1 MMRIGTRG
9 SALALAQANAVATRL
24 TALGV
29 EATLVP
35 MRTEGDRRADQ
46 RLADVGGKGLFV
58 RDIELALLRGEI
70 DVAVHSLKD
79 LPAETP
85 PGLVLAA
92 FLEREDAHDVLAS
105 RSSGGLAAL
114 PSGAV
119 VGTSS
124 PRRRAILLSLRPDLV
139 VEPIRGNVDTRLG
152 KLRDGVYDAIVLA
165 AAGLRRLGISPAY
178 VDRLDATVFVP
189 AVGQGIITVEARR
202 DDPPTLRTL
211 EGLDDRA
218 THLCACGERA
228 YLVRLGGSCVTPM
241 AAHATMDGGRLS
253 MTGMVASED
262 GRRLLRS
269 GTSGP
274 PARAEALGRE
284 LAESLLA
291 DGAASITALRPVVA
305 GEGGTS
311 RS

>member
-1 MMRIGTRG
+1 MIRIGTRG
-9 SALALAQANAVATRL
+9 SALALAQARAVAMRL

-29 EATLVP
+29 EARLVP

-58 RDIELALLRGEI
+58 RDIERALLRGEI

-85 PGLVLAA
+85 TGLVLAA
-92 FLEREDAHDVLAS
+92 FLEREDAHDVLVS
-105 RSSGGLAAL
+105 RSSAPLAGLPL
-114 PSGAV
+114 GAV

-139 VEPIRGNVDTRLG
+139 VRPIRGNVDTRLERLG
-152 KLRDGVYDAIVLA
+152 DGGYDAIVLA
-165 AAGLRRLGISPAY
+165 AAGLGRLGIAPPHL
-178 VDRLDATVFVP
+178 DRLDAAVFVP
-189 AVGQGIITVEARR
+189 AVGQGIITVQARSGDR
-202 DDPPTLRTL
+202 PTLRTL
-211 EGLDDRA
+211 EEVDDR
-218 THLCACGERA
+218 TTRLCACGERA

-241 AAHATMDGGRLS
+241 AAHATMDGGILS
-253 MTGMVASED
+253 MTGLVASED

-274 PARAEALGRE
+274 PERAEALGRE

-305 GEGGTS
+305 G
-311 RS
+311 